1 MGRPRPRPATN
12 PEQSRGKP
20 TDRTSKPPSRMP
32 SMADLLIE
40 GSGVLFQCGGGNG
53 ESAPP
58 MFRTGLGKS
67 VRVKQ
72 SSIQRALSVLGE
84 EDRVEKGQVRR
95 ADFGCDASNS
105 FFQTGSGKMV
115 NVSSAGLIRA
125 KALLS
130 LEENST
136 YSADRKSN
144 GWGDGLHSEKMGGAH
159 NDVGLHIASV
169 PGNMNGFESIRTP
182 PNHWDT
188 EVCRSSANPP
198 AVKFQTAG
206 GRAISVSNDALQRAR
221 SLLGDSDFSTTTN
234 ERATDGLQ
242 SLVLRKSRFS
252 ESSLNK
258 EDDPSTSLMC
268 QDSGKSM
275 CTFESSLPAKGP
287 FSKRTQESRSS
298 DTLTSG
304 GDNLK
309 KFDSNGFAYEGSYV
323 PDSAVSCI
331 RSSNG
336 PCERRVGVDCF
347 LPKGIGP
354 GEIPNGRSIGG
365 PLVDISNTMG
375 TSCEVLSNLRLPFR
389 FSTPLKNQI
398 SLLPNDSSTLAS
410 TEESG
415 QRKRFS
421 VARYPLQPGRETLEQ
436 YFGGPPRHQNLLQ
449 VENIPDKVKHLSAGT
464 AATYVFRDDCL
475 GGIGAEAF
483 FDMLVQAGASN
494 ISKEWVANHFKW
506 IVWKLACYERGF
518 PAKATGKVLT
528 IANVFEELK
537 YRYEKE
543 VNHGHRSALKKITE
557 GDASPA
563 SMMILCV
570 SSIHTN
576 PSDRL
581 QLNQE
586 IPSFDDANKL
596 GGSCFNENCN
606 AAKIELTDGWYSLDA
621 HLDLP
626 LSKQLREGKLFVG
639 QKIREIPGCIG
650 FSFAVTDYQ
659 FGPACRHLML
669 ASKTVNLLLHIN
681 GTYRAHWADRLGMC
695 KYPGAP
701 LAFNCIKS
709 SGGLVPKTFLGV
721 TRIYPILYKERLKD
735 GGSIVRSE
743 RTESRMLQLYD
754 QRRLAIAEGIMSEF
768 ESNVSTS
775 HCKNESESEEGEK
788 IFRILE
794 NAAEPEILMADMS
807 TEQLSSISSYRAKQ
821 EERRRSAIEKGIEKA
836 LADSG
841 LCERQ
846 VTPFMRV
853 RVIGLIGKHSNK
865 KHSPKEG
872 FVTIWS
878 PTEKQRLKIVEGQA
892 YMVAG
897 LMPLN
902 LDSDTIH
909 LQARGSATTWKSLS
923 SSEIADFEPFFSPR
937 KAVLLSHLGEV
948 PLASEF
954 DAAALV
960 VHVGE
965 PRVCG
970 HQKQQWVFVTDGF
983 KAGNELQS
991 EESSNA
997 LLAISFWF
1005 PIIENEPFLP
1015 MNYAL
1020 EGSTVGFCNLIKRAR
1035 DQVNHLW
1042 VAEATDNST
1051 YSLLND
1057 LPTSHLNEAAGAA
1070 NRWAKISSLAIK
1082 KLKEKVLFIIAMC
1095 GIRYLK
1101 VAYLLY
1107 VSRFGSL
1114 PSSVHV

>member
-1 MGRPRPRPATN
+1 MQTWQIFSDAGTGFRWAVTDQDPAII
-12 PEQSRGKP
+12 PDQSRGDP
-20 TDRTSKPPSRMP
+20 TDRPHKPPSRMP

-53 ESAPP
+53 EIASP
-58 MFRTGLGKS
+58 MFWNGLGKS

-84 EDRVEKGQVRR
+84 EDRVEEGQVRR
-95 ADFGCDASNS
+95 ADFGCDAPNS

-125 KALLS
+125 KALLG

-136 YSADRKSN
+136 NSAGCKTD
-144 GWGDGLHSEKMGGAH
+144 GWDDGLHLEKTSGAH
-159 NDVGLHIASV
+159 YEVGLNAASV
-169 PGNMNGFESIRTP
+169 PGNMNGFESIRKP

-188 EVCRSSANPP
+188 EVCRSPANPP

-206 GRAISVSNDALQRAR
+206 GRSISVSNDALQRAR
-221 SLLGDSDFSTTTN
+221 SLLGDSDSDTTTN
-234 ERATDGLQ
+234 KRATDGFQ
-242 SLVLRKSRFS
+242 SLVFGKSRFS

-258 EDDPSTSLMC
+258 ENDPSTSFMR

-275 CTFESSLPAKGP
+275 CTFKSSLPDKGP
-287 FSKRTQESRSS
+287 FSIRTQESRSS
-298 DTLTSG
+298 DALTSG

-309 KFDSNGFAYEGSYV
+309 KFDSNGFTYEGSYV
-323 PDSAVSCI
+323 PDTRVSCI

-336 PCERRVGVDCF
+336 PCERRVGVDGF
-347 LPKGIGP
+347 LPRDIGP
-354 GEIPNGRSIGG
+354 GEIPIGRSKGG
-365 PLVDISNTMG
+365 PLVDISNTIDTICAGQNQSMSG
-375 TSCEVLSNLRLPFR
+375 KRRSGWRSSISPFKRPRSSR

-410 TEESG
+410 TDESG
-415 QRKRFS
+415 QIKKFPI
-421 VARYPLQPGRETLEQ
+421 APYPLKPGRVTLEE
-436 YFGGPPRHQNLLQ
+436 YFGGPPCHQNL
-449 VENIPDKVKHLSAGT
+449 VENIPDKVKHMNAGT
-464 AATYVFRDDCL
+464 AATYVFHDDCL

-494 ISKEWVANHFKW
+494 ISKEWVTNHFKW
-506 IVWKLACYERGF
+506 IVWKLACYERGY
-518 PAKATGKVLT
+518 PAKATGKVFT

-537 YRYEKE
+537 YRYERE

-557 GDASPA
+557 GDASPT

-570 SSIHTN
+570 SAIHTN
-576 PSDRL
+576 PNERL
-581 QLNQE
+581 QLKQA
-586 IPSFDDANKL
+586 IPSLDDANKL
-596 GGSCFNENCN
+596 AGSCFNENSN

-621 HLDLP
+621 RLDLP
-626 LSKQLREGKLFVG
+626 LSKQLREGKVFVG
-639 QKIREIPGCIG
+639 QKIR
-650 FSFAVTDYQ
+650 
-659 FGPACRHLML
+659 

-681 GTYRAHWADRLGMC
+681 GTYRAHWADHLGMC

-721 TRIYPILYKERLKD
+721 TRIYPVLYKERRKD

-743 RTESRMLQLYD
+743 RAESRMLHLYD

-807 TEQLSSISSYRAKQ
+807 TKQLSSISAYRAKQ

-836 LADSG
+836 LTDSG

-853 RVIGLIGKHSNK
+853 RVIGLIGRHSNK

-902 LDSDTIH
+902 LDSDIIH

-923 SSEIADFEPFFSPR
+923 SSEIANFD
-937 KAVLLSHLGEV
+937 
-948 PLASEF
+948 EF
-954 DAAALV
+954 DVAALV

-970 HQKQQWVFVTDGF
+970 HQKQQWVFVTDGSTS
-983 KAGNELQS
+983 GNELQS

-1015 MNYAL
+1015 VNYAL
-1020 EGSTVGFCNLIKRAR
+1020 EGSIVGFCNLIKRAR
-1035 DQVNHLW
+1035 DQINHLW

-1057 LPTSHLNEAAGAA
+1057 LPTSSHLNEAAGAA
-1070 NRWAKISSLAIK
+1070 NRWAKISSLAIER
-1082 KLKEKVLFIIAMC
+1082 LKEKVLFIIANSDMG

-1107 VSRFGSL
+1107 VSLFGSL

>member
-1 MGRPRPRPATN
+1 MQTWQIFSDAGTGFRWAVPDQDPATI
-12 PEQSRGKP
+12 PEQSRGNP
-20 TDRTSKPPSRMP
+20 TDRPSKPPSRMP

-125 KALLS
+125 KALLG

-136 YSADRKSN
+136 YYADR
-144 GWGDGLHSEKMGGAH
+144 
-159 NDVGLHIASV
+159 
-169 PGNMNGFESIRTP
+169 NMNGFESIRTP

-188 EVCRSSANPP
+188 EVRRSSANPP

-258 EDDPSTSLMC
+258 ENDPSTSLMC

-323 PDSAVSCI
+323 PDSTVSCI

-365 PLVDISNTMG
+365 PLVDISNTIG
-375 TSCEVLSNLRLPFR
+375 TSCEGQKQMLSNLRLPFR

-483 FDMLVQAGASN
+483 FDMLVQAGASD

-576 PSDRL
+576 PSERL

-639 QKIREIPGCIG
+639 QKIR
-650 FSFAVTDYQ
+650 
-659 FGPACRHLML
+659 

-923 SSEIADFEPFFSPR
+923 SSEIADFD
-937 KAVLLSHLGEV
+937 
-948 PLASEF
+948 EF

-991 EESSNA
+991 EESSND

-1057 LPTSHLNEAAGAA
+1057 LPTSSHLNEAAGAA

-1082 KLKEKVLFIIAMC
+1082 KLKEKVLFIIGDRGSYVWNPVSQAYMITRQEAKFALFLESLTMQ
-1095 GIRYLK
+1095 IRVQQYK
-1101 VAYLLY
+1101 K
-1107 VSRFGSL
+1107 
-1114 PSSVHV
+1114 